1 MNAVKFDKEYITGIK
16 KNIINYI
23 SKTSV
28 SVNKITFNLSLYTN
42 FVISED
48 DDTTIKVTLPE
59 INEKKVIPAKIEIG
73 SYYFDIKDN
82 EYYIKPKVEE
92 TLLNRLTKILVKGAS
107 LRIAYENMTPIAVE
121 GVGLVY
127 DGDGYDSALNE
138 VIAEEINNYVPPFYD
153 DPYAFNK
160 GIIKMIIALT
170 GKKYTINSY
179 FNHDKSL
186 FMALYSLSVDSNLFI
201 KINKEL
207 TLIKHLIST
216 VNSKEAIY
224 DKTGKEI
231 IDKLIYTKKADLLNF
246 IINKLY
252 IPYVNSVY
260 VDKRKAVR
268 DEILKGFLGNNY
280 TNLKL
285 DNDNKDS
292 YYWASVIKNT
302 VPINNKVTDQAWT
315 YFRGVAVEENENNMH
330 EIYAMYTK
338 AKSKNNVKEFMIN
351 IVNDKVSVD
360 TGKKVI
366 TEKNL
371 VNEILSYAYISSID
385 DVMKEKLEKG
395 IVQLCSSKDVFT
407 STLKGNPLSNRMLT
421 AAIIQLADKNG
432 YKIELLGI
440 DDGKAMFKVKET
452 P

>member
-42 FVISED
+42 FVIND
-48 DDTTIKVTLPE
+48 NDNAAIKVTLPE
-59 INEKKVIPAKIEIG
+59 IIDKKVTPARIEIG

-92 TLLNRLTKILVKGAS
+92 LLLNKLTKILVKGAS
-107 LRIAYENMTPIAVE
+107 LRIAYENMTPIAIE

-138 VIAEEINNYVPPFYD
+138 VIAEDINNYVPPFYD

-160 GIIKMIIALT
+160 SIVKMIIALT
-170 GKKYTINSY
+170 DKKYTINSY

-186 FMALYSLSVDSNLFI
+186 FMALYSLSVDSNLFL

-207 TLIKHLIST
+207 TLIKQLIST
-216 VNSKEAIY
+216 LNCKEAIY
-224 DKTGKEI
+224 DKTGREI
-231 IDKLIYTKKADLLNF
+231 IDKLIHAKEADLLNF
-246 IINKLY
+246 VINKLY
-252 IPYVNSVY
+252 IPYINSVY

-285 DNDNKDS
+285 DSDNKDS
-292 YYWASVIKNT
+292 YYWASVVKNT
-302 VPINNKVTDQAWT
+302 VPINNKITDQAWT
-315 YFRGVAVEENENNMH
+315 YFRGTAVEENENNMH
-330 EIYAMYTK
+330 EIYALYTK
-338 AKSKNNVKEFMIN
+338 AKSKNNVKEFM
-351 IVNDKVSVD
+351 VNVVGDKVSVD
-360 TGKKVI
+360 TGKKII

-385 DVMKEKLEKG
+385 DTMKEKLEKG
-395 IVQLCSSKDVFT
+395 IVHLCSTKDIFT

-421 AAIIQLADKNG
+421 AAIIQLANKNG
-432 YKIELLGI
+432 YKIELMGI
-440 DDGKAMFKVKET
+440 EDNRVMFNVKET

>member
-1 MNAVKFDKEYITGIK
+1 MNAVKFDKEYITDIK

-23 SKTSV
+23 SRTSV

-42 FVISED
+42 FVISD
-48 DDTTIKVTLPE
+48 DDNATIKVTLPE
-59 INEKKVIPAKIEIG
+59 IIDKKVIPAKIEIG
-73 SYYFDIKDN
+73 SYYFDVKDDG
-82 EYYIKPKVEE
+82 YYIKPKVEE
-92 TLLNRLTKILVKGAS
+92 LLLNKLTKILVKGAS
-107 LRIAYENMTPIAVE
+107 LRITYENMAPIAVE
-121 GVGLVY
+121 GVGLVF

-138 VIAEEINNYVPPFYD
+138 VISEEINNYVPPFYD
-153 DPYAFNK
+153 DPYSFNK

-186 FMALYSLSVDSNLFI
+186 FMALYSLSVDSNLFV
-201 KINKEL
+201 KVNKEL
-207 TLIKHLIST
+207 TLIKQLIAT
-216 VNSKEAIY
+216 VNCSEAIY
-224 DKTGKEI
+224 DKNGKEI
-231 IDKLIYTKKADLLNF
+231 IDKLIHAKEADLLNF
-246 IINKLY
+246 VINKLY
-252 IPYVNSVY
+252 IPYINSVY

-280 TNLKL
+280 INLKL
-285 DNDNKDS
+285 DNDNRDS

-315 YFRGVAVEENENNMH
+315 YFRGIAVEENENNMH
-330 EIYAMYTK
+330 EIYVLYTK
-338 AKSKNNVKEFMIN
+338 ANSKNNVKEFMVN
-351 IVNDKVSVD
+351 VCNDKVRVD
-360 TGKKVI
+360 TGKKGI

-371 VNEILSYAYISSID
+371 VNEMLSYAYISSID
-385 DVMKEKLEKG
+385 DIMKEKLEKG
-395 IVQLCSSKDVFT
+395 IVQLCSTKDIFT

-440 DDGKAMFKVKET
+440 ENNKATFKVKET